1 MVIEWVQLILLS
13 KIPPRCYFLCF
24 TINLNFGYKNFCANP
39 KITTTTDNLNKWC
52 VITNAGSIFN
62 RKARSPISFT
72 PPGANARKI
81 AAGVI
86 SEINF
91 TIKMK
96 GNNDIIKV
104 ITTETE

>member
-1 MVIEWVQLILLS
+1 MVIELGHLILLS
-13 KIPPRCYFLCF
+13 RRPPGCDVLCV

-62 RKARSPISFT
+62 RKASSPISFT
-72 PPGANARKI
+72 PPGAKARKI

-96 GNNDIIKV
+96 GNIDIINV
-104 ITTETE
+104 ITTEIE

>member
-13 KIPPRCYFLCF
+13 NIPPRCYFLCF
-24 TINLNFGYKNFCANP
+24 TINLNFGYKNFCATH

-62 RKARSPISFT
+62 RQASSPISFT